1 MNIIITIG
9 GTGAKAGES
18 LVYLMATGLIKGSY
32 EIFIIDKDKNCK
44 NTTDEDAA
52 IQSYQKVHEICNG
65 TDGASPA
72 LAEATLAYETLNFD
86 DLLTDLLK
94 GLGINSTEDERRR
107 LDSLRGI
114 TKPRGTKNQS
124 NEEALN
130 LVYPK
135 KWQEENLG
143 NGFQGRPFLG
153 TAVFR
158 AIENTTSYKNNT
170 LYTKIRN
177 VLAGG
182 ETVKIFLI
190 ASIFGGTGATFFPNI
205 AKSIRKEFSDK
216 QDKIQIS
223 GALMLPYFSLPDPGN
238 EQDRIIKEED
248 FHKQAKI
255 AVEQYLTANNLLK
268 QSSDDKN
275 YIFNSLYFMGL
286 SHGKTSEIYS
296 LGGKTQ
302 KHKLY
307 IMDLYASLAV
317 CDFFNH
323 FDPNVNE
330 KQIIVPVFPNQ
341 NTQSIDWTQLPNA
354 YETKKKMLTL
364 TRFSTFILVYLKP
377 LLAQTPDEVRLN
389 RLIGHLYGKEKSVK
403 NIVKKRLAEISDKQ
417 KAELIEQIETI
428 SGFCKNYLTKYALE
442 IQSSQTNDGN
452 ICNLFNKEGIRD
464 IETISEQGFEKSR
477 KYNLNTAIPDGVISN
492 KGCPST
498 GEDVVK
504 ILMHEIPKEK
514 AKTTNDHKTFIRQL
528 LQQIYEICGREI

>member
-18 LVYLMATGLIKGSY
+18 LVYLMAAGLIKGSY
-32 EIFIIDKDKNCK
+32 EIFMIDKDKNCK
-44 NTTDEDAA
+44 NTTDEDEA
-52 IQSYQKVHEICNG
+52 IKSYQKVHQVCNG
-65 TDGASPA
+65 TDGASPS

-94 GLGINSTEDERRR
+94 VLGINSTEDERRR

-248 FHKQAKI
+248 FHKQAKL

-286 SHGKTSEIYS
+286 SHGKTSATYS
-296 LGGKTQ
+296 LGGETQ

-364 TRFSTFILVYLKP
+364 TRFSTFILTYLTP
-377 LLAQTPDEVRLN
+377 LIYQTPDKIRSNE
-389 RLIGHLYGKEKSVK
+389 LIGHLYGKEGLLFNLINAKAV
-403 NIVKKRLAEISDKQ
+403 ISDKQ
-417 KAELIEQIETI
+417 IEDLRKQINVVK
-428 SGFCKNYLTKYALE
+428 GFCEKYLNKYAKE
-442 IQSSQTNDGN
+442 IQSSQTNDGC
-452 ICNLFNKEGIRD
+452 ICNLFDVGGIATIERKSKEG
-464 IETISEQGFEKSR
+464 FERSQTCG
-477 KYNLNTAIPDGVISN
+477 LNDAIPTGVITN
-492 KGCPST
+492 KKCPSS
-498 GEDVVK
+498 GDGIVE
-504 ILMHEIPKEK
+504 ILMDEIPKEK
-514 AKTTNDHKTFIRQL
+514 GKNTENKTDMFVRQL

>member
-18 LVYLMATGLIKGSY
+18 LVYLMAAGLIKGSY
-32 EIFIIDKDKNCK
+32 EIFMIDKDKNCK
-44 NTTDEDAA
+44 NTTDEDEA
-52 IQSYQKVHEICNG
+52 IKSYQKVHQVCNG
-65 TDGASPA
+65 TDGASPS

-86 DLLTDLLK
+86 DLLTDLLVE
-94 GLGINSTEDERRR
+94 LGIDPTEDERRR
-107 LDSLRGI
+107 ADSLRGI
-114 TKPRGTKNQS
+114 TKPRGSKNQS

-158 AIENTTSYKNNT
+158 AIENTTSYKKNA
-170 LYTKIRN
+170 LYTKIRT
-177 VLAGG
+177 VLAQN

-223 GALMLPYFSLPDPGN
+223 GALMLPYFSLPDQEN
-238 EQDRIIKEED
+238 EQDRIIREED
-248 FHKQAKI
+248 FHKQAKL

-296 LGGKTQ
+296 LGGETQ

-364 TRFSTFILVYLKP
+364 TRFSTFILTYLTP
-377 LLAQTPDEVRLN
+377 LIYQTPDKIRSNE
-389 RLIGHLYGKEKSVK
+389 LIGHLYGKEGLLFNLINAKAV
-403 NIVKKRLAEISDKQ
+403 ISDKQ
-417 KAELIEQIETI
+417 IEDLRKQINVVK
-428 SGFCKNYLTKYALE
+428 GFCEKYLNKYAKE
-442 IQSSQTNDGN
+442 IQSSKTNDGF
-452 ICNLFNKEGIRD
+452 ICNLFDVEGIAT
-464 IETISEQGFEKSR
+464 IERKSKEEFESSQTCG
-477 KYNLNTAIPDGVISN
+477 LNEAIPNGVITNKKCASN
-492 KGCPST
+492 GD
-498 GEDVVK
+498 GIVE
-504 ILMHEIPKEK
+504 ILMNEIPKEK
-514 AKTTNDHKTFIRQL
+514 GKNTENKTDMFVRQL